1 MPSRFALIALAVTLL
16 LAACSGISFDNE
28 RKVEGTYTLRS
39 VNKQPPPLT
48 LDDRD
53 VLLAVTSGVLTLKP
67 NGEWSEV
74 LTGTITE
81 NGQSVPKVLTD
92 GGQST
97 SSRSLP
103 RVDLTRSDGRVVFSG
118 SFWPYDGGVLE
129 LRRVDRQTLDVYQ
142 R

>member
-81 NGQSVPKVLTD
+81 NG
-92 GGQST
+92 
-97 SSRSLP
+97 
-103 RVDLTRSDGRVVFSG
+103 
-118 SFWPYDGGVLE
+118 
-129 LRRVDRQTLDVYQ
+129 
-142 R
+142 